1 MTLDQYRIN
10 WVYRKGSSNAVADAL
25 SHRYASA
32 EESELAQSKLIQC
45 DAIVCRTQAGAL
57 FRLCF
62 ANWKLDEIVTRSKT
76 RQKQIEIVPQVP
88 LRMSADDVQKQNLN
102 LSPLEL
108 PKSIPREKVTEKDV
122 HKHQPDIPK
131 GIVMRKD
138 VHEHQ
143 LDTWVSP
150 KNSEIQKSQERD
162 DELSPIIEL
171 LKNSPKHVLE
181 EKLLGYYLDEGVL
194 YFSDGTERGKL
205 VVPKEH
211 RQLVCCEHH
220 SLPTGGHFG
229 SKKTLAAIRTKY
241 FWPFMV

>member
-25 SHRYASA
+25 SHRYANV

-45 DAIVCRTQAGAL
+45 DAVVCCTQAGAL
-57 FRLCF
+57 FRLCST
-62 ANWKLDEIVTRSKT
+62 NWKLDEVVTRSKT
-76 RQKQIEIVPQVP
+76 RQKQTETVPQVP
-88 LRMSADDVQKQNLN
+88 LEMSPDCVRQPDSSLP
-102 LSPLEL
+102 PLEV
-108 PKSIPREKVTEKDV
+108 PKN
-122 HKHQPDIPK
+122 IPK
-131 GIVMRKD
+131 EMPARKD

-181 EKLLGYYLDEGVL
+181 EKLLGYYLD
-194 YFSDGTERGKL
+194 
-205 VVPKEH
+205 
-211 RQLVCCEHH
+211 
-220 SLPTGGHFG
+220 
-229 SKKTLAAIRTKY
+229 
-241 FWPFMV
+241 